1 MWLFAC
7 SALPYLPTSMRRVN
21 LMFSRLPA
29 QIAGKR
35 FVDLGSGDGVTVIA
49 AAHRGMEGF
58 GVEVRLR
65 GTVLPSVHHY

>member
-1 MWLFAC
+1 
-7 SALPYLPTSMRRVN
+7 
-21 LMFSRLPA
+21 MFSRLPA